1 MMKIGSLSRLY
12 RRELSMFRHYSVE
25 LKGIKLVYCKARGPS
40 MNNSRLKGNN
50 KASMGRGT
58 DDEMIADI
66 MNGGLK

>member
-1 MMKIGSLSRLY
+1 
-12 RRELSMFRHYSVE
+12 MFRHYSVE